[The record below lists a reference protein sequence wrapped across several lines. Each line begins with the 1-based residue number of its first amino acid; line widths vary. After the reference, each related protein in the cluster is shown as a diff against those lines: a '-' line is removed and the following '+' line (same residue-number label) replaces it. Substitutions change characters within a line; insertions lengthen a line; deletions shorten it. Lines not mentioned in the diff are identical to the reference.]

1 MNQEKMFHLI
11 ELPQQSLSWCK
22 IEVRRH
28 LLINMLTEN
37 VKKRNGFYHYQFF
50 FFKKKVKHTNFVIL
64 SSRYV
69 VISLRG
75 DFLTSKLRILQYKI
89 GYRLHWNLTDG
100 PTLQNMKMKENNR
113 ELLQKR
119 IY

>member
-28 LLINMLTEN
+28 WLINMLTEN

-50 FFKKKVKHTNFVIL
+50 FLKKKGKTHKLRHI
-64 SSRYV
+64 
-69 VISLRG
+69 VISLRSY
-75 DFLTSKLRILQYKI
+75 FFAR
-89 GYRLHWNLTDG
+89 
-100 PTLQNMKMKENNR
+100 
-113 ELLQKR
+113 
-119 IY
+119 

>member
-1 MNQEKMFHLI
+1 MFHLI

-89 GYRLHWNLTDG
+89 GYRLHWNLTNG
-100 PTLQNMKMKENNR
+100 PT
-113 ELLQKR
+113 
-119 IY
+119 I

>member
-1 MNQEKMFHLI
+1 
-11 ELPQQSLSWCK
+11 
-22 IEVRRH
+22 
-28 LLINMLTEN
+28 ML
-37 VKKRNGFYHYQFF
+37 KNGMAFIITNFF

-75 DFLTSKLRILQYKI
+75 VFLTSKLRILQYKI